1 MKKLLL
7 ICGIVISTV
16 VMSSCN
22 KHEVVK
28 TQQTATSQEAHW
40 RTPNGYLIP
49 YSEKDNWK
57 SYLKTNLEENSK
69 RAQYYKSQDC
79 TLPNSTCNLECVSSP
94 EAADCIRT
102 SACAPCMNCCF

>member
-1 MKKLLL
+1 MKKLFLL
-7 ICGIVISTV
+7 CGIVISTL

-22 KHEVVK
+22 KHEPIQ
-28 TQQTATSQEAHW
+28 TQVETSQEAHW

-57 SYLKTNLEENSK
+57 QYLKESLDENNK

-79 TLPNSTCNLECVSSP
+79 TLENSNCNLECVSSSQ
-94 EAADCIRT
+94 AADCIRT
-102 SACAPCMNCCF
+102 SACAPCMNCC